1 MNDDFNNTGGIY
13 EIDLTQIV
21 YDKLV
26 ENLKMLRIDQQSI
39 FQHHIPEASLPNE
52 HSEGNPALI
61 RISFLNQTPYQ
72 YADNI
77 QLSWD
82 CSVQVDVWDEYEAS
96 NIANKINF
104 LMKQLGFKQDSPII
118 EYDPDTFM
126 LRDGRQY
133 TGIIEADK
141 QAIAE
146 QLAQDT
152 KQLNK
157 KR

>member
-1 MNDDFNNTGGIY
+1 MAFDEYGLY
-13 EIDLTQIV
+13 EINLTQIV

-26 ENLKMLRIDQQSI
+26 ENLKMLRIDKGSI
-39 FQHHIPEASLPNE
+39 YQHHIPESSLPS
-52 HSEGNPALI
+52 SENYKNPALV
-61 RISFLNQTPYQ
+61 RISFLNQTPAQ

-82 CSVQVDVWDEYEAS
+82 CSVQIDVWDENEAS

-104 LMKQLGFKQDSPII
+104 LMKQLDFKQDSPII

-133 TGIIEADK
+133 SGIIEADK

-146 QLAQDT
+146 QLKQD
-152 KQLNK
+152 KSI
-157 KR
+157 

>member
-1 MNDDFNNTGGIY
+1 MNDDFNSDYGGLY
-13 EIDLTQIV
+13 EIDLTQII
-21 YDKLV
+21 YNKLV
-26 ENLKMLRIDQQSI
+26 ENLKMLRIEQSSI
-39 FQHHIPEASLPNE
+39 FQHYIPEEYLPKE
-52 HSEGNPALI
+52 SSSGNPTLI

-82 CSVQVDVWDEYEAS
+82 CSVQVDVWDEHEAS

-104 LMKQLGFKQDSPII
+104 LLKQINFKQNSPII

-133 TGIIEADK
+133 SGIIEADK
-141 QAIAE
+141 QAIA
-146 QLAQDT
+146 
-152 KQLNK
+152 KQLENDK
-157 KR
+157 K